1 MEKITI
7 KDVAKEAGVSV
18 STVSRALSK
27 PENVKKEYVKK
38 VLKAVEKLNYTPS
51 IIAQNLKGRL
61 NNIGIILNASTDES
75 FLSPY
80 LSEVL
85 RGIMTV
91 TQEKHYFIQ
100 LLSCDRDEENTK
112 ELISLYKSGRVD
124 GFILLSSKLED
135 MFIRSFVENNIKFII
150 NGNVYDENLLD
161 KVYTVDTLNEE
172 DSFLAVSYLLKLGH
186 RKIAMINSSTE
197 YTVNYERYMGYKRA
211 FKEYNEP
218 EDKDIVLE
226 TGDDIENIKSV
237 VRSLLLKRTDI
248 TAIFCKNDI
257 KARIVMNVADELG
270 IKIPEEL
277 SIVGHNNTYLSEI
290 AKPKLTTVRVPIYE
304 MGRELAKGIVALIN
318 KEPFEKRIIFD
329 TELQLKESCAK
340 LEK

>member
-124 GFILLSSKLED
+124 GFILLTSKLED

-211 FKEYNEP
+211 FKEYDEP

-270 IKIPEEL
+270 IKKKK
-277 SIVGHNNTYLSEI
+277 EI
-290 AKPKLTTVRVPIYE
+290 SL
-304 MGRELAKGIVALIN
+304 
-318 KEPFEKRIIFD
+318 
-329 TELQLKESCAK
+329 
-340 LEK
+340 